1 MSHRLNLARRPF
13 IDTRPVNVAAGLL
26 AALVLVL
33 SFISVRTVVRYLE
46 DSRKTRDA
54 IAELRTEIS
63 GFEEARR
70 GAEASVAR
78 YDLDEMQ
85 AAAEDANLIALRRA
99 FSWSRFLGRLERTL
113 PPDVRIVSIALT
125 GAEKAAPAGRK
136 DVRPGSFGVEM
147 VLVSRTPDGLPKTV
161 RAFYAS
167 PFFDRPS
174 PHVEDRGDKRAPD
187 GRRLSIAVVYRDLE
201 DPR

>member
-1 MSHRLNLARRPF
+1 VSHRLNLARRPF

-125 GAEKAAPAGRK
+125 GAEKAAAGRK